1 MQDVYMAKNIKYLT
15 IVSLNKL
22 FTWSNCT
29 LLKIQ
34 KKLYI
39 LGSVMCNMFQNDLKM
54 LPRLI

>member
-15 IVSLNKL
+15 IVSLNK
-22 FTWSNCT
+22 